1 MIRKEGLAL
10 EYADDELVIVEKQ
23 SGQVHQ
29 LNSTATLVWR
39 GLDEELAVGE
49 IAAKLADRFDVDLK
63 TAEVDV
69 AEIISQLREVS
80 LLTAEESETT

>member
-10 EYADDELVIVEKQ
+10 EYADDELVILDKQ